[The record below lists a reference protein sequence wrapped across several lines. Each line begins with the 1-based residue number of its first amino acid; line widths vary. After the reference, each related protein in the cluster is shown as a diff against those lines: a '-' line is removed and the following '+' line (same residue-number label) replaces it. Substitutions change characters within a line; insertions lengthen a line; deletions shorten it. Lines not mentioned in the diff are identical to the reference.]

1 MPGSSGRVHK
11 NTEGEWVWS
20 DDEMDTSNDTTAE
33 PVSQSVSPAFKNF
46 FTCQTVAKMSLL
58 LFSILQ
64 VAVYA
69 LPLPWCSRF
78 LFMLAGILRDALII
92 YSLQNTIKPTQI
104 SESFE
109 CLHVR

>member
-46 FTCQTVAKMSLL
+46 LTYNLPNCCKNVFVIIFHSAGSCLCSA
-58 LFSILQ
+58 I
-64 VAVYA
+64 A
-69 LPLPWCSRF
+69 LVPPDFF
-78 LFMLAGILRDALII
+78 L
-92 YSLQNTIKPTQI
+92 
-104 SESFE
+104 
-109 CLHVR
+109 C

>member
-69 LPLPWCSRF
+69 LPLPWC
-78 LFMLAGILRDALII
+78 L
-92 YSLQNTIKPTQI
+92 QI
-104 SESFE
+104 SFYASWNFKR
-109 CLHVR
+109 CIDHLQPSKHNKTNTNF